1 MERQV
6 SFQSARRV
14 RRSLEGQGLEVV
26 PIDVRRDFVDRIRE
40 VSPAFA
46 FISLHGRGGEDGTV
60 QELLE
65 IMKVPFTG
73 SDARASSQ
81 CFDKHIFKQLIS
93 AAGLE
98 TPTWRSFT
106 RGVFAEYG
114 AMDLIPQ
121 LIAELELPLVIKP
134 AREGSA
140 FGVRVVEDQQGFNP
154 ALLGAFDYDDRI
166 LVERFVGGRELAVTI
181 TGEPDSAH
189 IYPIVEVGSGESI
202 YTFTAHYD
210 VSKATLHVA
219 DLDPGERDRV
229 EQAALTAYQITGCR
243 DIARVDLILS
253 ESVPQILEINTI
265 PGFGE
270 AGPTPFAAQAD
281 GEGFDRLIA
290 RIIERTVRSR

>member
-14 RRSLEGQGLEVV
+14 RRSLERQGLKVV

-46 FISLHGRGGEDGTV
+46 FISLHGRGGEDGTI

-65 IMKVPFTG
+65 IMKLPFTG

-81 CFDKHIFKQLIS
+81 CFDKHVFKQLIS
-93 AAGLE
+93 VAGLQ
-98 TPTWRSFT
+98 TPAWHSFT

-114 AMDLIPQ
+114 AMELIPQ
-121 LIAELELPLVIKP
+121 LIEELEFPLVIKP

-140 FGVRVVEDQQGFNP
+140 FGVRVVEDQHSFNR

-166 LVERFVGGRELAVTI
+166 LIERFVAGRELAVTI
-181 TGEPDSAH
+181 TGEPDKAH
-189 IYPIVEVGSGESI
+189 IYPIVEVGTGESI
-202 YTFTAHYD
+202 YTFAAHYD
-210 VSKATLHVA
+210 VSRAALKVA
-219 DLDPGERDRV
+219 DLDPSERDQV
-229 EQAALTAYQITGCR
+229 ERAALTAYQIAGCR

-253 ESVPQILEINTI
+253 GSVPQILEINTI

-270 AGPTPFAAQAD
+270 AGPTPFAAKAD

-290 RIIERTVRSR
+290 RVIERTAASR